1 MILIELNELAKANPI
16 EKKQAF
22 IEACSTQGYLP
33 PMEITQPEL
42 VELYLKVT
50 EWTGDIILICSQFA
64 Q

>member
-1 MILIELNELAKANPI
+1 MILIELNELAKADPI

-33 PMEITQPEL
+33 PMDITQPEL
-42 VELYLKVT
+42 VDLYLKVT
-50 EWTGDIILICSQFA
+50 EWTSNMILICGQFA